1 MYMYLCLLS
10 RQVAIY
16 AVLVV
21 VVISMCPIIMFSSE
35 ALASDIQLYTKTL
48 VRKTTELNVEK
59 HKADKLL
66 YQMVPES
73 IANKLRSDCSTIE
86 SDFFK
91 CATILFADIF
101 GFSTLAKDFSPKELV
116 TFLNSLY
123 HTFDERIGNY
133 DVYKVEAINDC
144 YMIASGKSELFS

>member
-1 MYMYLCLLS
+1 M
-10 RQVAIY
+10 AIY

-35 ALASDIQLYTKTL
+35 ALASDIQRYTQTL
-48 VRKTTELNVEK
+48 VRKTTELNIEK

-73 IANKLRSDCSTIE
+73 IAKKMRSDCTVVE

-91 CATILFADIF
+91 SASILFVDIP
-101 GFSTLAKDFSPKELV
+101 GFSQLSKDYSPLELV
-116 TFLNSLY
+116 VFLNSLY
-123 HTFDERIGNY
+123 VTLDERICNY
-133 DVYKVEAINDC
+133 DVYKVETINDC
-144 YMIASGKSELFS
+144 YMIASGKNKFF